1 MNRFKSFV
9 IKEFYHIFRDKRSLV
24 VLFGIPIAQVLLF
37 GFAITNDI
45 RNAKIAILDYS
56 KDEITRE
63 ISNKIISSQYFSLA
77 ENLQSDKNIENIFK
91 KGDVKLILVF
101 KNNFSR
107 DLENTGQA
115 NIQLI
120 ADATD
125 PNTANLLVSY
135 LSAIVLN
142 YSKDLNKLAEVPMQ
156 LNLESRMVYN
166 PELKSVYMFV
176 PGVMAMILMLISA
189 FMTSI
194 TITREKESGTM
205 EVLLVSPLRPSQIII
220 GKVMPYVL
228 LSFLSSILIIFLGIF
243 VFGMPVQGNFILL
256 LAESLLFI
264 ILALCLGILISTVAK
279 NQQTAMLM
287 SMVALMLPT
296 ILLSG
301 FVFPVENMPTVLQW
315 LAMIMPPK
323 YYIIIVKNI
332 MLKGTGISY
341 VWQETLVLIGMTLF
355 FIAIAIKKFKIRLE

>member
-37 GFAITNDI
+37 GFAISNDI
-45 RNAKIAILDYS
+45 RNAKIAVLDNS

-63 ISNKIISSQYFSLA
+63 ITNKIISSQYFKLA
-77 ENLQSDKNIENIFK
+77 ENLQNDKGIEDIFK
-91 KGDVKLILVF
+91 KGNVKLILVF
-101 KNNFSR
+101 EENFSK
-107 DLENTGQA
+107 DLENTGKA

-135 LSAIVLN
+135 ISAIVLD
-142 YSKDLNKLAEVPMQ
+142 YSRELNQVATLPMQ
-156 LNLESRMVYN
+156 LKMESRMYYN

-205 EVLLVSPLRPSQIII
+205 EILLVSPLRPSQIII

-228 LSFLSSILIIFLGIF
+228 LSFVSSILIIFLGIF
-243 VFGMPVQGNFILL
+243 VFKMPVQGDFILL

-264 ILALCLGILISTVAK
+264 ILALCLGILISTVAQ
-279 NQQTAMLM
+279 NQQTAMMM

-301 FVFPVENMPTVLQW
+301 FVFPIENMPKILQW
-315 LAMIMPPK
+315 LSMIMPPK

-332 MLKGTGISY
+332 MLKGTGLTY
-341 VWQETLVLIGMTLF
+341 VWKETLVLIGMTLF
-355 FIAIAIKKFKIRLE
+355 FIMVAIKKFKIRLE

>member
-1 MNRFKSFV
+1 MNRFKNFV

-37 GFAITNDI
+37 GFVITNDI
-45 RNAKIAILDYS
+45 RNAKIAVLDYS
-56 KDEITRE
+56 KDEVTSEIT
-63 ISNKIISSQYFSLA
+63 NKIVSSQYFKLS
-77 ENLQSDKNIENIFK
+77 ENLKNDAGIEDIFK
-91 KGDVKLILVF
+91 KGNVKLILVF
-101 KNNFSR
+101 ESNFSR
-107 DLENTGQA
+107 ELQNTGKA
-115 NIQLI
+115 KIQII

-125 PNTANLLVSY
+125 PNIANLLVSY
-135 LSAIVLN
+135 ISAIVLD
-142 YSKDLNKLAEVPMQ
+142 YTRELNQQATIPMQ
-156 LNLESRMVYN
+156 LTLVPRMFYN

-205 EVLLVSPLRPSQIII
+205 EILLVSPLRPSQIII

-228 LSFLSSILIIFLGIF
+228 LSFLSSIMIILLGIF
-243 VFGMPVQGNFILL
+243 VFGMPVQGNFLLL

-264 ILALCLGILISTVAK
+264 ILALCLGILISTVA
-279 NQQTAMLM
+279 NSQQTAMMM

-301 FVFPVENMPTVLQW
+301 FVFPVENMPKILQW
-315 LAMIMPPK
+315 LAHAMPPK
-323 YYIIIVKNI
+323 YYITIVKNI

-341 VWQETLVLIGMTLF
+341 VWKETMVLIGMTLF
-355 FIAIAIKKFKIRLE
+355 FILVAIRKFKIRLE

>member
-37 GFAITNDI
+37 GFAISNDI
-45 RNAKIAILDYS
+45 RNAKIAVLDNS

-63 ISNKIISSQYFSLA
+63 ITNKIISSQYFRLA
-77 ENLQSDKNIENIFK
+77 ENLQNDKGIEDIFK
-91 KGDVKLILVF
+91 EGNVKLILVF
-101 KNNFSR
+101 DENFSK
-107 DLENTGQA
+107 DLENTGKA

-135 LSAIVLN
+135 LSAIVLD
-142 YSKDLNKLAEVPMQ
+142 YSRELNQVAAVPMQ
-156 LNLESRMVYN
+156 LNMESRMYYN

-205 EVLLVSPLRPSQIII
+205 EILLVSPLKPSQIII

-228 LSFLSSILIIFLGIF
+228 LSFMSSILIIFLGIF
-243 VFGMPVQGNFILL
+243 VFKMPVQGNFILL

-264 ILALCLGILISTVAK
+264 ILALCLGILISTIAK
-279 NQQTAMLM
+279 NQQTAMMM

-301 FVFPVENMPTVLQW
+301 FVFPIENMPKILQW
-315 LAMIMPPK
+315 LSVIMPPK

-332 MLKGTGISY
+332 MLKGTGLAY
-341 VWQETLVLIGMTLF
+341 VWKETLVLIGMTLF
-355 FIAIAIKKFKIRLE
+355 FIMVAIKKFKIRLE

>member
-24 VLFGIPIAQVLLF
+24 VLFGIPLAQVLLF
-37 GFAITNDI
+37 GFVITNDI
-45 RNAKIAILDYS
+45 RNAKVAILDYS
-56 KDEITRE
+56 KDEVTRQIT
-63 ISNKIISSQYFSLA
+63 NKIVSSQYFKLSKTLS
-77 ENLQSDKNIENIFK
+77 SDKEIEGIFK
-91 KGDVKLILVF
+91 NGDIKLVVVF
-101 KNNFSR
+101 KNNFAR
-107 DLENTGQA
+107 DLENTSKA
-115 NIQLI
+115 NMQII

-125 PNTANLLVSY
+125 PNIANLLVNY
-135 LSAIVLN
+135 TSAIVMN
-142 YSKDLNKLAEVPMQ
+142 YTKDLNNQSTIPMQ
-156 LNLESRMVYN
+156 ISMESRMFYN

-176 PGVMAMILMLISA
+176 PGVMALILMLISA

-205 EVLLVSPLRPSQIII
+205 EILLVSPLRPAHIII

-228 LSFLSSILIIFLGIF
+228 LSFTSAVMIILLGIF

-264 ILALCLGILISTVAK
+264 ILALSLGILISTVA
-279 NQQTAMLM
+279 NSQQTAMLM

-301 FVFPVENMPTVLQW
+301 FVFPIENMPTILQVL
-315 LAMIMPPK
+315 AHIMPPK
-323 YYIIIVKNI
+323 YYIVIVKNI
-332 MLKGTGISY
+332 MLKGTGFSY
-341 VWQETLVLIGMTLF
+341 VWKETLILIGMTFF
-355 FIAIAIKKFKIRLE
+355 FIMLSIKKFKVRLE

>member
-9 IKEFYHIFRDKRSLV
+9 IKEFYHIFRDTRSLV
-24 VLFGIPIAQVLLF
+24 VLFGIPLAQVLLF
-37 GFAITNDI
+37 GFVITNDI
-45 RNAKIAILDYS
+45 RNAKVAVLDYA
-56 KDEITRE
+56 KDEISRE
-63 ISNKIISSQYFSLA
+63 ITDKIVSSQYFSLA
-77 ENLQSDKNIENIFK
+77 KTLENDKDIDGIFR
-91 KGDVKLILVF
+91 KGDVKLVLVF
-101 KNNFSR
+101 ADNFAR
-107 DLENTGQA
+107 DLEISGKA
-115 NIQLI
+115 NMQVI

-125 PNTANLLVSY
+125 PNIANLLVSY
-135 LSAIVLN
+135 LSAIVMN
-142 YSKDLNKLAEVPMQ
+142 YTMEINKFASLPLQINM
-156 LNLESRMVYN
+156 ESRMFYN

-205 EVLLVSPLRPSQIII
+205 EILLVSPLRPYQIIL
-220 GKVMPYVL
+220 GKVMPYVF
-228 LSFLSSILIIFLGIF
+228 LSFLSAVMIIMLGIF

-264 ILALCLGILISTVAK
+264 ILALSLGILISTVA
-279 NQQTAMLM
+279 NSQQTAMLL

-301 FVFPVENMPTVLQW
+301 FVFPIETMPTILQW
-315 LAMIMPPK
+315 LAQIMPPK

-332 MLKGTGISY
+332 MLKGTGILY
-341 VWQETLVLIGMTLF
+341 VWKETLVLIGMTLF
-355 FIAIAIKKFKIRLE
+355 FIILSINKFKERLE

>member
-24 VLFGIPIAQVLLF
+24 VLFGIPIVQVLLF
-37 GFAITNDI
+37 GFVITNDI
-45 RNAKIAILDYS
+45 KDAKIAVLDYS
-56 KDEITRE
+56 KDEVTRE
-63 ISNKIISSQYFSLA
+63 ITNKIISSQYFKLA
-77 ENLQSDKNIENIFK
+77 EYLENDKGIEDIFK
-91 KGDVKLILVF
+91 KGHVKLILVF
-101 KNNFSR
+101 GNNFGL
-107 DLENTGQA
+107 DLENTGKADLQ
-115 NIQLI
+115 II

-125 PNTANLLVSY
+125 PNIANLLVSY
-135 LSAIVLN
+135 LSAIVMN
-142 YSKDLNKLAEVPMQ
+142 YTMELNKLQAVPMQ
-156 LNLESRMVYN
+156 INMESKMFYN

-205 EVLLVSPLRPSQIII
+205 EILLVSPLRPSQIII

-228 LSFLSSILIIFLGIF
+228 LSFISAIIIILLGIF
-243 VFGMPVQGNFILL
+243 VFGMPVEGNFILL

-264 ILALCLGILISTVAK
+264 ILALCLGILISTVA
-279 NQQTAMLM
+279 NSQQTAMMM

-301 FVFPVENMPTVLQW
+301 FVFPVENMPVILQVL
-315 LAMIMPPK
+315 AHAMPPK
-323 YYIIIVKNI
+323 YFITIVKNI
-332 MLKGTGISY
+332 MLKGTGIFY
-341 VWQETLVLIGMTLF
+341 VWKETLVLIGMTLF
-355 FIAIAIKKFKIRLE
+355 FIMLAIRKFKVRLE